1 MERDRDTSTIL
12 QKDKKRTVDIGR
24 SSLEIA
30 NEIVVLIANERSI
43 VERGVWY
50 E

>member
-24 SSLEIA
+24 SSPEIA

-43 VERGVWY
+43 VERGV
-50 E
+50 

>member
-12 QKDKKRTVDIGR
+12 QKNKKQTVEIER